1 MPQISKSTQ
10 VEDAGVV
17 KQTSSIFSNSHPNR
31 SGGSDFSIRSQAWQ
45 RSHWL
50 LRLSRKNKIGF
61 KKIILI
67 RLSGYMW

>member
-17 KQTSSIFSNSHPNR
+17 KQTSSIFSNSHPNK
-31 SGGSDFSIRSQAWQ
+31 SQGSDFSIRSQAWQ
-45 RSHWL
+45 KSRWF
-50 LRLSRKNKIGF
+50 LRLSRRKKIGF

-67 RLSGYMW
+67 RLPGNM